1 MLAALLVPLSRA
13 TLRQLRLLVSPDTVL
28 RWHRDLVRSRHA
40 RASKHRGPG
49 RPRTV
54 ASIRRLVLRLA
65 TENPSWGYRRLHG
78 ELTLLGI
85 PIAPSTVW
93 EILKTEGVDPA
104 PHRTTV
110 TWVDF
115 LRSQAEAVLAMDF
128 VETVTLTGQRQYL
141 LMDLEDAGNLARAR
155 FLIRDRDAKYPALLD
170 KILSDA
176 GISTV
181 LAGVRMPRMN
191 AITERWAKTLR
202 TELLDRTLI
211 WDETHLRHALREYER
226 HYNLHRTHRSLAAAA
241 PLRARP
247 QPREPDRI
255 ERLVIRRQDR
265 LGGVLHEYRHVA

>member
-1 MLAALLVPLSRA
+1 LLAALLVPLSRA